1 MGEHYTRNQELDEDR
16 VLDTLT
22 ILELNC
28 NLARECLSSAR
39 NALRH
44 IFPHFF
50 PKAAQPEIFAQLIE
64 PFLAKDD
71 PALAHRQASLK
82 IGVEG
87 TIALVAASG
96 QKVDWAKAAA
106 VKGLNNEKWKALVKD
121 AKLYSK
127 KLIAFLDPRSATSAS
142 AAQTE
147 VK

>member
-1 MGEHYTRNQELDEDR
+1 MGEHYTQNQESDEDR

-39 NALRH
+39 DALKR
-44 IFPHFF
+44 IFPRFF
-50 PKAAQPEIFAQLIE
+50 PKTTQLEIFSQLVQ

-87 TIALVAASG
+87 TVALAAASG
-96 QKVDWAKAAA
+96 QKVDWSKATA
-106 VKGLNNEKWKALVKD
+106 VNRREVEDSGEGCQAL
-121 AKLYSK
+121 LEETYRLS
-127 KLIAFLDPRSATSAS
+127 
-142 AAQTE
+142 
-147 VK
+147 

>member
-1 MGEHYTRNQELDEDR
+1 
-16 VLDTLT
+16 
-22 ILELNC
+22 
-28 NLARECLSSAR
+28 LARECLSFAR
-39 NALRH
+39 NAFRR

-50 PKAAQPEIFAQLIE
+50 PKTEQPKIFAQLVQ

-71 PALAHRQASLK
+71 PALAHHQASLK

-87 TIALVAASG
+87 VVALVAASG

-106 VKGLNNEKWKALVKD
+106 IKGLNNEMWKALVKD

-127 KLIAFLDPRSATSAS
+127 KLIAFLDPRSSAS
-142 AAQTE
+142 ASTAQTE

>member
-1 MGEHYTRNQELDEDR
+1 MGEHYTQNQESDEDR

-39 NALRH
+39 DALKR

-50 PKAAQPEIFAQLIE
+50 PKTTQPEIFSQLVQ

-87 TIALVAASG
+87 TIALATASG
-96 QKVDWAKAAA
+96 QKVDWSKTTA
-106 VKGLNNEKWKALVKD
+106 VKGLTAEKWKTMVKD

-127 KLIAFLDPRSATSAS
+127 KLISFLDPKSSAS
-142 AAQTE
+142 ASTAQME

>member
-39 NALRH
+39 NALRR

-50 PKAAQPEIFAQLIE
+50 PKAAQSEIFAQLVE

-87 TIALVAASG
+87 IIALVAARG

-127 KLIAFLDPRSATSAS
+127 KLIAFLDPRSAASAS
-142 AAQTE
+142 TAQME

>member
-1 MGEHYTRNQELDEDR
+1 MSEHYTRNQELDEDR

-28 NLARECLSSAR
+28 NLARECLLSAW
-39 NALRH
+39 NALRR

-50 PKAAQPEIFAQLIE
+50 PKATQPKIFAQLVE

-121 AKLYSK
+121 AKLYLK
-127 KLIAFLDPRSATSAS
+127 NLIAFLDPRSATSAS